1 LANVPHI
8 IGNVMNGQPKFTYDP
23 ASIET
28 LIKYISL
35 DRLAAYFAM
44 GKTVPERAIHLH
56 ERNTELSEAMY
67 GVLQGFEITLRNAVH
82 NSLSAAHGDEWYEKV
97 SLLES
102 EYNSLHEAKHNIEQ
116 RIESITPG
124 RVVAELTFGFWVRLF
139 SAEL

>member
-1 LANVPHI
+1 
-8 IGNVMNGQPKFTYDP
+8 MNGQPKFTYDP

-124 RVVAELTFGFWVRLF
+124 RVVAELGAAVLCRVMTGHCGDRHFGGFFR
-139 SAEL
+139 